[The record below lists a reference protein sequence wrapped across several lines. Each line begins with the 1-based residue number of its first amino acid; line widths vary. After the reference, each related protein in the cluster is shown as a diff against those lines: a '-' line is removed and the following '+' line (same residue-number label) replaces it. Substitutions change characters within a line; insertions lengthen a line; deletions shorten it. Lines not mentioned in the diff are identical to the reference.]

1 LSSISIGADDS
12 ALRIVESGE
21 SFLILGGTGISTA
34 SDAEGNITITSSFD
48 GTFSSITGKPTTLAG
63 YGITDA
69 ATSAQGAL
77 ADSALQP
84 GDIFDVKGSVY
95 ADDSSTLIDS
105 VAGKIVGPIESTNPV
120 LSGTIDSSDSS
131 GITIVPAVTMN
142 SDLTVENNLN
152 VTNTLEVD
160 TIKVTTLIT
169 EGAGTPELEAETELL
184 LTAGTRV
191 SINSSP
197 LKLCS
202 YTTTER
208 DALVAENGDLIYNTT
223 DSKLQ
228 GYQEDTWINIDGT

>member
-1 LSSISIGADDS
+1 
-12 ALRIVESGE
+12 
-21 SFLILGGTGISTA
+21 
-34 SDAEGNITITSSFD
+34 
-48 GTFSSITGKPTTLAG
+48 
-63 YGITDA
+63 
-69 ATSAQGAL
+69 
-77 ADSALQP
+77 
-84 GDIFDVKGSVY
+84 
-95 ADDSSTLIDS
+95 
-105 VAGKIVGPIESTNPV
+105 
-120 LSGTIDSSDSS
+120 
-131 GITIVPAVTMN
+131 MN

-223 DSKLQ
+223 DNKLQ